1 MIKSV
6 CVYCSSSDKVHPV
19 YYEAANA
26 MGCALAQHGLRLVY
40 GAGKTGLM
48 GAVADAA
55 LKAGGEVVGVI
66 PTFFNT
72 PALVHQ
78 NLSTLEVVETMHER
92 KARLV
97 ELADAFVAL
106 PGGFGTFEEFFEIVT
121 WSQIGLHTKPIGLLN
136 ADGYYDPLLKMVEH
150 AYAEGMIYSEH
161 RQLFVHASQVEDLL
175 EALNNHQ
182 RPEGLERWTQ
192 RTDD

>member
-1 MIKSV
+1 MINTI
-6 CVYCSSSDKVHPV
+6 CVYCSSSDKVRPI
-19 YYEAANA
+19 YYEAAKD
-26 MGCALAQHGLRLVY
+26 MGRALARHGLRLVY

-55 LKAGGEVVGVI
+55 LQAGGEVVGVI
-66 PTFFNT
+66 PAFFNT

-78 NLSTLEVVETMHER
+78 RLSTLEVVETMHER

-121 WSQIGLHTKPIGLLN
+121 WSQIGLHAKPIGLLN
-136 ADGYYDPLLKMVEH
+136 AGGYYDPLLKMVEH
-150 AYAEGMIYSEH
+150 AYAEGMIYAEH
-161 RQLFVHASQVEDLL
+161 RQLFVHARQVEELL
-175 EALNNHQ
+175 EALNNHE
-182 RPEGLERWTQ
+182 RPLGLERWTQ
-192 RTDD
+192 RTDN

>member
-1 MIKSV
+1 MIKTI
-6 CVYCSSSDKVHPV
+6 CVYCSSSDKVRPI
-19 YYEAANA
+19 YFEAAHA
-26 MGCALAQHGLRLVY
+26 MGRTLAQHGLRMVY

-55 LKAGGEVVGVI
+55 LQAGGEVVGVI
-66 PTFFNT
+66 PAFFNT

-78 NLSTLEVVETMHER
+78 GLSTLEVVETMHER

-121 WSQIGLHTKPIGLLN
+121 WSQIGLHAKPIGLLN

-150 AYAEGMIYSEH
+150 AYAEGMIYAEH
-161 RQLFVHASQVEDLL
+161 RQLFVHARLSEELL
-175 EALNNHQ
+175 DALKNHQ
-182 RPEGLERWTQ
+182 RPVGLERWTQ

>member
-1 MIKSV
+1 MIKTI
-6 CVYCSSSDKVHPV
+6 CVYCSSSDKVRSI
-19 YYEAANA
+19 YYEAAHA
-26 MGCALAQHGLRLVY
+26 VGRALARRGLRLVY

-48 GAVADAA
+48 GAVADAT
-55 LKAGGEVVGVI
+55 LQAGGEVVGVI

-78 NLSTLEVVETMHER
+78 GLSTLEVVETMHER

-97 ELADAFVAL
+97 ELADAFIAL

-121 WSQIGLHTKPIGLLN
+121 WSQIGLHAKPIGLLN

-150 AYAEGMIYSEH
+150 AYAEGMIYAEH
-161 RQLFVHASQVEDLL
+161 RQLFVHSRQVDELL

-192 RTDD
+192 RTDN